1 MEIVKID
8 KNNKKEAIL
17 KAIKVMGRGG
27 IVLYPTDTVYGLGT
41 NIFNKIAVRNIFEI
55 KKRNSLK
62 PLSVLVANP
71 KAIKLVAKI
80 KKRDFPYI
88 NKYLPGPY
96 TLILEKS
103 MLVPRVVTGG
113 LKYVGVRVPDNDI
126 ACSIASLFPI
136 TTTSANLSNC
146 ETLDNP
152 SDIISQLNYEPELV
166 LDVGSIKNKSPSTII
181 NLSNKDI
188 NIVER

>member
-146 ETLDNP
+146 ETCDNP
-152 SDIISQLNYEPELV
+152 SDIISQLNYEPDLV